1 MALVAASFGKSHV
14 KATLRRPDLLED
26 VDSAQKASKLH
37 NVPDPQKHQ
46 KGKQSRIKEVNIYK
60 KNDVGQ

>member
-1 MALVAASFGKSHV
+1 MALAAASFGKSHV

-46 KGKQSRIKEVNIYK
+46 KGKQS
-60 KNDVGQ
+60 